1 MMQEGWSLKERRV
14 ALRLMMRHNPLASM
28 CLAECNSMH
37 LHSITECSLGLF
49 VRVATWGE
57 VHQPLMPSGA
67 IIIMTSCRYPNTTKK
82 VVEGASLAVTL
93 NSRVAVIG
101 ANGAGKSTLIKVLTG
116 ESLLTWCGGVLPTVP
131 ACLGHYT
138 FPQAQF
144 AFLASKPASAASPTV
159 MSCALPVHLSA

>member
-1 MMQEGWSLKERRV
+1 MLSGTFRPSCHV
-14 ALRLMMRHNPLASM
+14 
-28 CLAECNSMH
+28 
-37 LHSITECSLGLF
+37 
-49 VRVATWGE
+49 GE

-67 IIIMTSCRYPNTTKK
+67 VIIMTSCRYPNTTKK

-138 FPQAQF
+138 FPQAQY
-144 AFLASKPASAASPTV
+144 AFLASKPASAASPT
-159 MSCALPVHLSA
+159 SWPVPCLYICQHDGM